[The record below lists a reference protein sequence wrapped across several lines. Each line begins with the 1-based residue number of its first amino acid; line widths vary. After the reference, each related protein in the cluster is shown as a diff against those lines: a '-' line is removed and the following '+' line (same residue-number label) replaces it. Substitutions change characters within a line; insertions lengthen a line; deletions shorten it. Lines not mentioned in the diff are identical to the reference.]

1 MKRILHLCN
10 YTWESG
16 GPPSVIFSHSKVQL
30 EYGYEQHIYSTPV
43 STQAIYPLNNNQRL
57 FIFKR
62 SFLTRFLADFSWKL
76 FFHYIKYRNRYDYI
90 NSHGL
95 WNFGSILP
103 YLIPS
108 RSKKIVTLHGFLD
121 DYLLEKSNYSKKLFW
136 FIIQKWCLY
145 KADCIH
151 VISKNEEN
159 FIKSNFPSLTSK
171 VVYVPNGLADLN
183 FDKQVNPTFK
193 NKIDSYLTSTEIVFL
208 YLGRLNKKK
217 GLDLLLPA
225 FIEFQKYNISS
236 RLLIVGPDDGYKD
249 ELELAINK
257 NNNSNTNI
265 HILDKVKDAEKEY
278 LLNYCHVFILPS
290 YSEGFS
296 IAALEAIAYG
306 IPGIYSN
313 TIGFTE
319 DIITYQAG
327 LICELNINSISNQML
342 KLSKNK
348 ALRKSII
355 TNGQALF
362 NEKYRIEIVAKQ
374 LIDKILT

>member
-43 STQAIYPLNNNQRL
+43 LTQTIYPLNNNQRL

-76 FFHYIKYRNRYDYI
+76 LFCFIKNRNRYEYI

-103 YLIPS
+103 YIIPS
-108 RSKKIVTLHGFLD
+108 RSRKIVTLHGFLD
-121 DYLLEKSNYSKKLFW
+121 EYLLKRSNYSKKLFW

-159 FIKSNFPSLTSK
+159 FIKSNFPSLISK
-171 VVYVPNGLADLN
+171 VVYVPNGLAVIN

-193 NKIDSYLTSTEIVFL
+193 NKIDSHLTSTEIVFL

-236 RLLIVGPDDGYKD
+236 KLLIVGPDDGYKN
-249 ELELAINK
+249 ELELAINE
-257 NNNSNTNI
+257 NI
-265 HILDKVKDAEKEY
+265 NLNANVYILDKVKDAEKEY
-278 LLNYCHVFILPS
+278 LLKNCHIFILPS

-313 TIGFTE
+313 TIGFSE
-319 DIITYQAG
+319 DILTYQAG
-327 LICELNINSISNQML
+327 LICELNIASISNQML
-342 KLSKNK
+342 DLSKNK
-348 ALRKSII
+348 DLRETII

-362 NEKYRIEIVAKQ
+362 KEKYRIEIVAKRM
-374 LIDKILT
+374 IDKVLN

>member
-43 STQAIYPLNNNQRL
+43 SSQTIYPLNNNQRL

-76 FFHYIKYRNRYDYI
+76 LFCFIKNRNRYEYI

-103 YLIPS
+103 YIIPS

-121 DYLLEKSNYSKKLFW
+121 EYLLKRSNYSKKLFW

-159 FIKSNFPSLTSK
+159 FIKSIFPSLIPK
-171 VVYVPNGLADLN
+171 VVYVPNGLAVFN

-193 NKIDSYLTSTEIVFL
+193 YKIDSHLTSTEIVFL

-217 GLDLLLPA
+217 GFDLLLPA

-236 RLLIVGPDDGYKD
+236 KLLIVGPDDGYKN
-249 ELELAINK
+249 ELELAINE
-257 NNNSNTNI
+257 NI
-265 HILDKVKDAEKEY
+265 NLNANVHILDKVKDAEKEY
-278 LLNYCHVFILPS
+278 LLKNCHIFILPS

-313 TIGFTE
+313 TIGFSE
-319 DIITYQAG
+319 DILTYQAG
-327 LICELNINSISNQML
+327 LICELNIASISNQML
-342 KLSKNK
+342 DLSKNK
-348 ALRKSII
+348 DLRKTII

-362 NEKYRIEIVAKQ
+362 NEKYRIEIVAKR
-374 LIDKILT
+374 LIDKVLN